1 MNDREFFQQ
10 RWKTERL
17 LFTRMIKALPA
28 DRLDYSPHEKSRPAG
43 RIALG
48 MAMEADGLAEI
59 IEKGVLDWNAPVPES
74 VGGAEL
80 LAAWEKAAARLSAR
94 VERLDDAK
102 WASPGEFR
110 AGGQVVFAGPIRD
123 HCWWILFDLVHH
135 RGQLSTYVR
144 PMGGKVPATYGPSG
158 DEEAAP

>member
-17 LFTRMIKALPA
+17 LFTRMIRALPA
-28 DRLDYSPHEKSRPAG
+28 DRLDYRPHERSGSAG

-48 MAMEADGLAEI
+48 MAREADGLADI
-59 IEKGVLDWNAPVPES
+59 IERGSLEWAEGTSGNPSGPEL
-74 VGGAEL
+74 VAG
-80 LAAWEKAAARLSAR
+80 WEKAAARLSAA
-94 VERLDDAK
+94 VEKLDEGK
-102 WASPGEFR
+102 WAAPAEFR
-110 AGGQVVFAGPIRD
+110 AGGHVVFAGPVRD